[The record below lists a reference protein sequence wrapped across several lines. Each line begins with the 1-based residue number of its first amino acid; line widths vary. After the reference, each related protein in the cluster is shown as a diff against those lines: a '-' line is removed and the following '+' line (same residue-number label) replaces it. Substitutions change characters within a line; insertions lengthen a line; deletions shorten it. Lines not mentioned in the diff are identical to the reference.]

1 MSRRFYKNL
10 DPVGSV
16 ARQFHNGMEASVGQ
30 HFDNRMINC
39 MGMASEDMWNR
50 SVSPISRCSD
60 DFQPENREWFS
71 KHIVQCSFNCL
82 VQGQFYYCD
91 WDMWWTDDAQAIK
104 NSVIRAVSGGPI
116 YVSDEYERSR
126 RDVLVPL
133 ILEDGKILRC
143 DRPGMPSKD
152 SLTEDPTVSG
162 KVFKI
167 QNVCSSSGVIAAF
180 NLDAENGSVKGRIS
194 PKDIEGLKG
203 DSFVVYEHFSGDYR
217 ILKADEGFEI
227 TLKSSD
233 EFKLYI
239 VVPIENGFAAIGR
252 TDKFISPK
260 TIECVCG
267 ESIKLV
273 ENGPY
278 AYVKDNKLIKV
289 D

>member
-1 MSRRFYKNL
+1 
-10 DPVGSV
+10 
-16 ARQFHNGMEASVGQ
+16 
-30 HFDNRMINC
+30 
-39 MGMASEDMWNR
+39 
-50 SVSPISRCSD
+50 
-60 DFQPENREWFS
+60 
-71 KHIVQCSFNCL
+71 
-82 VQGQFYYCD
+82 
-91 WDMWWTDDAQAIK
+91 MWWTDDAQAIK

-126 RDVLVPL
+126 RDVLMPL

-194 PKDIEGLKG
+194 PKDIEGLEG
-203 DSFVVYEHFSGDYR
+203 DSFVVYEYFSGDYR

-267 ESIKLV
+267 ESVKLV
-273 ENGPY
+273 EDGPY